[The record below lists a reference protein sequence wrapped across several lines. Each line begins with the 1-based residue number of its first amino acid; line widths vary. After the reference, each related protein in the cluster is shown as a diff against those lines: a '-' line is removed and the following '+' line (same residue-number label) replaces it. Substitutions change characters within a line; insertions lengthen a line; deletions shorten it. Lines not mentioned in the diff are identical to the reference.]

1 MDFVEGLPES
11 HFKDVVLVVME
22 RLTKYVQSI
31 SLAHPYIASKVAHL
45 YVQHILKFHGMPS
58 SILSDRDPIFTFHFW
73 AELMKL

>member
-45 YVQHILKFHGMPS
+45 YDQHILKLHGMPS
-58 SILSDRDPIFTFHFW
+58 SILTIEIPSLLFIFG
-73 AELMKL
+73 LN